1 MFATSETRSMKIIK
15 KQMKYLQSA
24 QLENQFFHFEQYNCP
39 KFHYFT
45 IFTEHAFYLREKS
58 EMKNPFKTKIKR

>member
-24 QLENQFFHFEQYNCP
+24 QLENQFLHFEQYNCP

-45 IFTEHAFYLREKS
+45 IFTEHAFYLREK
-58 EMKNPFKTKIKR
+58 I

>member
-15 KQMKYLQSA
+15 KQMKSLQSA
-24 QLENQFFHFEQYNCP
+24 QLENQFLHFEQYNCP

-45 IFTEHAFYLREKS
+45 IFTEHAFYLREK
-58 EMKNPFKTKIKR
+58 I